1 MMENGQVTI
10 FAEYST
16 FEDVSSFNEAI
27 NQWMNQYDRYF
38 TKGEKLA
45 LTFLTRYS
53 VKVVGVS
60 NVKIATIL
68 KVIHEEYG
76 GNGISRSTFKR
87 MVSKAKKIGM
97 IKTYTLK
104 RTSGGQSSNLYVFQP
119 YPNDGGSS
127 SRKKQSGLAQSYVP
141 KRRLHSNEPPY
152 QQKLNHLIKTKE
164 YKTNKLLN
172 KRKESLDHSYTS
184 DYVPYSFQ
192 NLAKNFFDCA
202 DTIESYW
209 RMVRICA
216 YKNNYETEQ
225 NLMIDTAIKAFKQ
238 TVRTMKKKTIHRPIA
253 YFYGVLNNKFEDIY
267 MFEVNEL
274 IEQQ

>member
-1 MMENGQVTI
+1 MMENGEVTL
-10 FAEYST
+10 FAEYSK
-16 FEDVSSFNEAI
+16 FEDVASFNEAVH
-27 NQWMNQYDRYF
+27 QWLDQYHDYF

-60 NVKIATIL
+60 NVKIATVL
-68 KVIHEEYG
+68 KVIHEEYN

-119 YPNDGGSS
+119 YPNDGDSP
-127 SRKKQSGLAQSYVP
+127 SRKNQSGHAQSYVP
-141 KRRLHSNEPPY
+141 ERRLHSNEPPY
-152 QQKLNHLIKTKE
+152 QQNLNHLIKTKE

-184 DYVPYSFQ
+184 DDVPHSFQ
-192 NLAKNFFDCA
+192 KLVKNFFDCA

-216 YKNNYETEQ
+216 YKNSYETDQ
-225 NLMIDTAIKAFKQ
+225 NLMIDNAIKAFKQ
-238 TVRTMKKKTIHRPIA
+238 TVRAMKKKNIRRPIA
-253 YFYGVLNNKFEDIY
+253 YFYGVLHKKFEDVY
-267 MFEVNEL
+267 MFELNEL
-274 IEQQ
+274 IKQQ

>member
-1 MMENGQVTI
+1 MENGQVTI
-10 FAEYST
+10 FAEYSK
-16 FEDVSSFNEAI
+16 FEDVASFNEAI
-27 NQWMNQYDRYF
+27 HQWLDQYHDYF

-68 KVIHEEYG
+68 KVIHEEYN

-87 MVSKAKKIGM
+87 MISKAKKIGM
-97 IKTYTLK
+97 ITTYTMK
-104 RTSGGQSSNLYVFQP
+104 RNNGGQSSNLYVFQP
-119 YPNDGGSS
+119 YSDDGGSP
-127 SRKKQSGLAQSYVP
+127 SRKSQSGQAQSYVP
-141 KRRLHSNEPPY
+141 ERRLHTNEPPY
-152 QQKLNHLIKTKE
+152 QQKMNHLIKTKE
-164 YKTNKLLN
+164 YKTNKFIN

-184 DYVPYSFQ
+184 DDVPSTFRK
-192 NLAKNFFDCA
+192 LVKNFFDCA

-216 YKNNYETEQ
+216 YKNSYETDQ
-225 NLMIDTAIKAFKQ
+225 NLMIDNAIKAFKQ
-238 TVRTMKKKTIHRPIA
+238 TVRAMKKKNIRRPIA
-253 YFYGVLNNKFEDIY
+253 YFYGVLHKKFEDVY
-267 MFEVNEL
+267 MFELNEL